1 MGEGVG
7 GWGLL
12 IIISYGLISCH
23 TGKQLQSTKTTV
35 TERQTDTVLHTLPD
49 SATLTALLKCD
60 SLGNAYLAEITQLK
74 TGRATRPEVRIKDNF
89 IYLKCTVDSMAVY
102 VSMHRQFKT
111 TSDTTSTVVTVFK
124 ERQKGK
130 LETFLDR
137 AIILLVGS
145 ILGALILFIWF
156 RK

>member
-1 MGEGVG
+1 MKKVL
-7 GWGLL
+7 LL

-23 TGKQLQSTKTTV
+23 SGKHLTSGF
-35 TERQTDTVLHTLPD
+35 RQTTITEKHSDTVLFSAPD
-49 SATLTALLKCD
+49 SASITALLKCD
-60 SLGNAYLAEITQLK
+60 SLGNAYLAEITKLK
-74 TGRATRPEVRIKDNF
+74 TGRATRPEVRVRDNL
-89 IYLKCTVDSMAVY
+89 IYLKCNVDSMAVY
-102 VSMHRQFKT
+102 LSMHRQFKT
-111 TSDTTSTVVTVFK
+111 TADTSSTVVTVFK

-145 ILGALILFIWF
+145 ILGLLIFIIWF